1 MKIFKRA
8 DNKWVFD
15 FTQKGKRYKRVI
27 GSSKREAEEAM
38 AALKVDVIRER
49 YGFGRKKPEV
59 LFETHADEFLKLYSK
74 QNKRS
79 WTRDEISLA
88 HLKEFFH
95 GKRLSEI
102 TPDLIE
108 KYKLKRRADGMKP
121 GTVNRERSCLVTCL
135 QKAIEWQRLEK
146 NPALMVKKFRE
157 ANAKERILTIEEM
170 KRLLDAASPEL
181 RPVLIIALNTGMR
194 RGEILGLRWRDVD
207 FVKGFILIG
216 DSKSG
221 KPRRIPMNA
230 VVFETLHEMNRGQEF
245 VFENPGTRTA
255 VKDVKT
261 AFKGACRRAEIKG
274 LRFHDLRHTAASR
287 MIELGAD
294 IVSVKEILGHA
305 SIQMTMR
312 YCHPTDESKRRA
324 LAKLGEVFKETRK
337 DPVSVEIRRPA
348 SYLKRDN

>member
-1 MKIFKRA
+1 MKIIKR
-8 DNKWVFD
+8 DDGKWVFD
-15 FTQKGKRYKRVI
+15 FTLRGKRHKRVI
-27 GSSKREAEEAM
+27 NSKAEAEEALT
-38 AALKVDVIRER
+38 AQKNDIYRER

-59 LFETHADEFLKLYSK
+59 LFEAHADEFLELYSK

-79 WTRDEISLA
+79 WTRDETSLN
-88 HLKEFFH
+88 HLKEFFK

-108 KYKLKRRADGMKP
+108 KYRLKRRADGMKP
-121 GTVNRERSCLVTCL
+121 ATVNRERSCLVTCL
-135 QKAIEWQRLEK
+135 QKAIEWERLEK

-157 ANAKERILTIEEM
+157 ANAKERILTVDEM

-181 RPVLIIALNTGMR
+181 RPVLVIGLNSAMR
-194 RGEILGLRWRDVD
+194 RGEILGLRWKDVD

-221 KPRRIPMNA
+221 KSRRIPMNA
-230 VVFETLHEMNRGQEF
+230 LVFETLHEMNRKREF
-245 VFENPGTRTA
+245 VFENPDTRTA

-274 LRFHDLRHTAASR
+274 VRFHDLRHTAASR

-324 LAKLGEVFKETRK
+324 LAKLGEIFDETRK
-337 DPVSVEIRRPA
+337 APVSAEISRPV